1 MSSQPQET
9 YTIMTQGI
17 DKTQLIAYYERSF
30 TSKPF
35 SRPSSSCFMNVC
47 YAGKTVREKMQQRGF
62 KYCLMKHGFQNKQ
75 EDSDLGRKENLDNL

>member
-1 MSSQPQET
+1 
-9 YTIMTQGI
+9 
-17 DKTQLIAYYERSF
+17 
-30 TSKPF
+30 
-35 SRPSSSCFMNVC
+35 MNVC